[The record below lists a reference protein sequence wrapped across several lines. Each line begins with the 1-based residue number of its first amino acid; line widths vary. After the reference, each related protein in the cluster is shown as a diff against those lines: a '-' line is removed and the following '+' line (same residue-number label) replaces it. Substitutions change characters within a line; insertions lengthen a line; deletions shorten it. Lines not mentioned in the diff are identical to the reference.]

1 MRSLRILISGMV
13 QGVSYRY
20 FAKEAADS
28 LGVKGW
34 VRNLPDGRVEAL
46 AQSVDEETEKRVI
59 RALEQGPAYGNVT
72 GIECTPVDDSM
83 KYDSF
88 EIIF

>member
-13 QGVSYRY
+13 QGVNYRY
-20 FAKEAADS
+20 FTKKAADS

-46 AQSVDEETEKRVI
+46 AQAVDEETEKRFI
-59 RALEQGPAYGNVT
+59 RTLEQGPAYGRVT
-72 GIECTPVDDSM
+72 GIECTQVDDPM

-88 EIIF
+88 EIIY

>member
-20 FAKEAADS
+20 FAKQAADS

-46 AQSVDEETEKRVI
+46 AQAPDEETEKRFI
-59 RALEQGPAYGNVT
+59 RTLEQGPAYGNVT
-72 GIECTPVDDSM
+72 GIEFIPIEEQRI
-83 KYDSF
+83 YDSF
-88 EIIF
+88 EITF